1 MYATTYELK
10 SKTFTLCNENITPEI
25 GIELTFTLEFKIQ
38 NEHFSEEYHR
48 FFSSSKAHIQHMFGW
63 ESTYVCQNLRNKM
76 QGI

>member
-48 FFSSSKAHIQHMFGW
+48 FF
-63 ESTYVCQNLRNKM
+63 N
-76 QGI
+76 